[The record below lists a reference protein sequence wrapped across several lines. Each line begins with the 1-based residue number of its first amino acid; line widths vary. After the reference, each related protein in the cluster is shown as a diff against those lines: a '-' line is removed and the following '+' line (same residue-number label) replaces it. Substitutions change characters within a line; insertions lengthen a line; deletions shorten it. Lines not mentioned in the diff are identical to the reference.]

1 MITELVSPSSPKAKF
16 KYSPFVKAGPFI
28 QSAGLV
34 GLDPESEKLITGG
47 PGPETGQI
55 LRNLKTAMNDFGLR
69 LDDMVIAHIYTTSM
83 ARFPEINQEWDG
95 FFTGQSILP
104 ARTAVGV
111 SALPINASVEI
122 EFQFFID

>member
-34 GLDPESEKLITGG
+34 G